1 MINRAIEHI
10 TEEMMK
16 SQEPYIVAIEEHL
29 TSICTTEAVAA
40 KLLAE
45 GKTLAGAF
53 GEVEKEARRRQ
64 KNQKACIISTEAF
77 QIVEDYYGITDDD
90 KDGKV
95 RMTRGAVIDITD
107 LL

>member
-1 MINRAIEHI
+1 MINRAIERI

-40 KLLAE
+40 KLLAD

-64 KNQKACIISTEAF
+64 KYQKACIVSTEAF
-77 QIVEDYYGITDDD
+77 QIIEDYYGITDDD

>member
-1 MINRAIEHI
+1 MINQAIEHI
-10 TEEMMK
+10 TKEMMK

-45 GKTLAGAF
+45 KKTLAGAF

-64 KNQKACIISTEAF
+64 KNQKACIVSTEAF
-77 QIVEDYYGITDDD
+77 QIVEDYYGITAID
-90 KDGKV
+90 KDGRT
-95 RMTRGAVIDITD
+95 RMTRGTVIDVAD